1 MVGTLQRDLDPLDL
15 EIVERAVQ
23 GVSDAIKA
31 GPTPSDLESDEELE
45 LALRGEVA
53 EMVRA
58 SGVSDADVL
67 LDILLEGMSG
77 KIGGP
82 KAPAVLQRLAKAEYA
97 RSSEETAL
105 KAEEAPPRR
114 RGFPRSLKF
123 PPKSDWVI
131 YKPKKGK
138 SRVGFKS

>member
-1 MVGTLQRDLDPLDL
+1 MAGPGGAALVCTLQRDLDSLDL

-31 GPTPSDLESDEELE
+31 GATPADLESDEELE
-45 LALRGEVA
+45 LALRDELA

-67 LDILLEGMSG
+67 LDILIEGMSG

-82 KAPAVLQRLAKAEYA
+82 KVPDLLQRLAKAE
-97 RSSEETAL
+97 
-105 KAEEAPPRR
+105 
-114 RGFPRSLKF
+114 
-123 PPKSDWVI
+123 
-131 YKPKKGK
+131 
-138 SRVGFKS
+138 

>member
-15 EIVERAVQ
+15 EVVERAVQ

-45 LALRGEVA
+45 LALRGELA

-58 SGVSDADVL
+58 SGVSDADAL
-67 LDILLEGMSG
+67 LDILIEGMSG

-82 KAPAVLQRLAKAEYA
+82 KVPAVLQRLAKAE
-97 RSSEETAL
+97 
-105 KAEEAPPRR
+105 
-114 RGFPRSLKF
+114 
-123 PPKSDWVI
+123 
-131 YKPKKGK
+131 
-138 SRVGFKS
+138 

>member
-1 MVGTLQRDLDPLDL
+1 VF
-15 EIVERAVQ
+15 
-23 GVSDAIKA
+23 
-31 GPTPSDLESDEELE
+31 
-45 LALRGEVA
+45 
-53 EMVRA
+53 
-58 SGVSDADVL
+58 SDADVL

-77 KIGGP
+77 KTGGP
-82 KAPAVLQRLAKAEYA
+82 KVPAVLQRLAKAEYA

-131 YKPKKGK
+131 YKSKKGK
-138 SRVGFKS
+138 SRTGFKS

>member
-31 GPTPSDLESDEELE
+31 GPTPSDLESDEEL
-45 LALRGEVA
+45 ALRGELA

-82 KAPAVLQRLAKAEYA
+82 KAPAVLQRLAKAE
-97 RSSEETAL
+97 
-105 KAEEAPPRR
+105 
-114 RGFPRSLKF
+114 
-123 PPKSDWVI
+123 
-131 YKPKKGK
+131 
-138 SRVGFKS
+138 

>member
-1 MVGTLQRDLDPLDL
+1 MVCTLQRDLDSLDL

-31 GPTPSDLESDEELE
+31 GATPADLESDEELE
-45 LALRGEVA
+45 LALRDELA

-67 LDILLEGMSG
+67 LDILIEGMSG

-82 KAPAVLQRLAKAEYA
+82 KAPAVLQRLAEAE
-97 RSSEETAL
+97 
-105 KAEEAPPRR
+105 
-114 RGFPRSLKF
+114 
-123 PPKSDWVI
+123 
-131 YKPKKGK
+131 
-138 SRVGFKS
+138 